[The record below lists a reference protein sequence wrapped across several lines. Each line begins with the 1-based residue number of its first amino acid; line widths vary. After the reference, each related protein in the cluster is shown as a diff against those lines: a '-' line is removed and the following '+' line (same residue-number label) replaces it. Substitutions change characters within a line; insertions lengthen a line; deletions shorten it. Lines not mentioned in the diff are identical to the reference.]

1 MFSCRALLL
10 HCSPFGIHSV
20 WLVVFVMLYQLL
32 LKYFVLSASL
42 CVAFFVI
49 RVCRY
54 TACACCLCGASL
66 FCSILDYTPIQ
77 AHSHTTGMT
86 HVLDSLLLVSLSVL
100 HVAGRGMAYKIVL
113 VCEFVY
119 CIWTLC
125 LRQRNLNN

>member
-66 FCSILDYTPIQ
+66 FSSILDC
-77 AHSHTTGMT
+77 
-86 HVLDSLLLVSLSVL
+86 LLLTLL
-100 HVAGRGMAYKIVL
+100 GLPYWKLGAGSEVG
-113 VCEFVY
+113 
-119 CIWTLC
+119 
-125 LRQRNLNN
+125 